1 MTTPRASRCGRPSR
15 PSRTTR
21 PPCSRCSAARTP
33 GPSTNLTDVTPP
45 VPLAAVILAGGA
57 SRRMG
62 RDKANLPYKG
72 TTLLQRTAS
81 IVSPRCAPV
90 FVIAAPGQPLPASD
104 ATVLRD
110 EVRGVGPLLATGRGL
125 RAAADAGLELAFVC
139 AVDMPLLEA
148 SLIDDLAA
156 PAVRLGADVVLPWD
170 GRDHYL
176 AGIYRTSLADHVAK
190 LVAAGERS
198 MRALVGTVD
207 TQRIV
212 MEERPSLTNVNTA
225 ADLSTALPP
234 PQIA

>member
-1 MTTPRASRCGRPSR
+1 MTSRI
-15 PSRTTR
+15 
-21 PPCSRCSAARTP
+21 
-33 GPSTNLTDVTPP
+33 
-45 VPLAAVILAGGA
+45 PLAAIVLAGGA

-62 RDKANLPYKG
+62 RDKASLPYEG
-72 TTLLQRTAS
+72 TTLLERTVS
-81 IVSPRCAPV
+81 IVSPRCSPV
-90 FVIAAPGQPLPASD
+90 FVIAAPGQPLPTVEAE
-104 ATVLRD
+104 VLRD

-139 AVDMPLLEA
+139 AVDMPLLDA
-148 SLIDDLAA
+148 DLIDELAG

-176 AGIYRTSLADHVAK
+176 AGVYRTSLANRVDA

-198 MRALVGTVD
+198 MRALVDRVD

-212 MEERPSLTNVNTA
+212 MPEQPSLTNVNTA
-225 ADLSTALPP
+225 ADLMATIP